1 MNKIIIIPN
10 LNKDKE
16 LEVTRRAVKKL
27 ISLGFEVYVS
37 SKYDSLEKIGA
48 TVYGEEPP
56 AKAKLILVVGGDG
69 SIIDASLLAIKLNI
83 PLLGINLGKVGYLS
97 EVEPDNL
104 DVLERLVGDD
114 YSIEKKMLLKVE
126 KYSPEGEVK
135 ASAREAVND
144 VVISHDAYFG
154 IADFK
159 LENAYG
165 DRITYRADGLILSTP
180 AGSTAY
186 SLSAGGPVVSH
197 NLDSITVIPVCPH
210 SFFNRAIIYDKNEC
224 IKISNS
230 GDAVLNISVDGRFF
244 DNLTKGEWCVVQ
256 KSKTCLKMIT
266 FSQNN
271 MFSVLFKKIK
281 DINGYA

>member
-144 VVISHDAYFG
+144 VVISHDVYFG

>member
-83 PLLGINLGKVGYLS
+83 PLLVINLGKVGYLS

-144 VVISHDAYFG
+144 VVISHDVYFG